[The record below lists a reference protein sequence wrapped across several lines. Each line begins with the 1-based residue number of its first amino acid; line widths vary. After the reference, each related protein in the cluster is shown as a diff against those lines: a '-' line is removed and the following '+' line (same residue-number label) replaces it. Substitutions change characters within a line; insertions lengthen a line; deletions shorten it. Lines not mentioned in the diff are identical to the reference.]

1 MTRNGLSC
9 FFAVCLILGIA
20 GIAASQT
27 VNGVDHWVS
36 NGKITLYVWEKYVG
50 SPAGKPVVV
59 LAHGSATAGRE
70 SFDLQVPGKPTYSL
84 MDVLSQERFR
94 RLLSR
99 RQGVRRL
106 NAA

>member
-50 SPAGKPVVV
+50 SPAGKPMWSC
-59 LAHGSATAGRE
+59 AHGSATAGRE

-84 MDVLSQERFR
+84 MDVLARERFR
-94 RLLSR
+94 RLCPDVSGFGALD
-99 RQGVRRL
+99 
-106 NAA
+106 AA